1 LLDIHSAFIYYVCG
15 YPTMHY
21 LNLYFFYY
29 FKESRDIFR
38 QLVH

>member
-15 YPTMHY
+15 YPTMQH
-21 LNLYFFYY
+21 LSIAKASARLFL
-29 FKESRDIFR
+29 